1 VITFLYKR
9 YNPPRISNRAE
20 ISPSEPPMFPSSISE
35 ADGNSPVIC
44 ETGVP
49 LVSPSLM
56 IPKGVADVSPSVPLW
71 RFTGQVVKI
80 LVMIFVIIIVIGKFG
95 ISIAPFIA
103 AIGAMIFGAS
113 FAIAGPLSNYGA
125 GLVIILTRPFV
136 VGNTISVKGVDGIV
150 EEVSLSTTVLST
162 EDGERITIPNKHIVG
177 EVLTNSFENKVVEAS
192 VGISYNDDPE
202 KAISLIGEV
211 LDATE
216 QVVKDPA
223 PIIGIERYAE
233 SSIQIGIRYWIPT
246 RHYFKILYAVNLAIH
261 KKLKQAGITIP
272 FPQLDLHVVEKGSG
286 LKG

>member
-1 VITFLYKR
+1 MEEIAYVQQIVTHLIDFFVQYSFQIIGALITLVIGIFIARWLSGVVMR
-9 YNPPRISNRAE
+9 L
-20 ISPSEPPMFPSSISE
+20 
-35 ADGNSPVIC
+35 C
-44 ETGVP
+44 EK
-49 LVSPSLM
+49 
-56 IPKGVADVSPSVPLW
+56 KGMDVTLT